1 MGDIKTNRMEF
12 FRYKN
17 KLKPEKGRLL
27 ISEPFLPDPNFERT
41 VVLLCEHNDEGS
53 FGFVLNK
60 PSELKVN
67 EVIEDIGSFEN
78 LVFVGGPVQ
87 QDTLH
92 FIHRNMTVTNAIEL
106 RDSISWGGDFDSILS
121 LSDTKQ
127 LQSNDIRFFVGY
139 SGWGPGQLDSEL
151 EQESWIVC
159 DFVTN
164 ELLFDTE
171 PADLWR
177 KALGSMGGRFS
188 VYSNYPVDPRMN

>member
-1 MGDIKTNRMEF
+1 MEF

-41 VVLLCEHNDEGS
+41 VVLLCEHSDEGS

-60 PSELKVN
+60 PSTLKLN
-67 EVIEDIGSFEN
+67 EVVEAIAEMEN
-78 LVFVGGPVQ
+78 IVFVGGPVQ

-92 FIHRNMTVTNAIEL
+92 YITRNTSVSNAVEIT
-106 RDSISWGGDFDSILS
+106 DNVYWGGDFENL
-121 LSDTKQ
+121 LTLCDTKA
-127 LQSNDIRFFVGY
+127 LSPNDIRFFVGY
-139 SGWGPGQLDSEL
+139 SGWGAGQLEAEL

-164 ELLFDTE
+164 QLLFDTPPE
-171 PADLWR
+171 LLWK
-177 KALGSMGGRFS
+177 KALDNMGGRFS
-188 VYSNYPVDPRMN
+188 VISNYPVDPRMN